1 MTISFSTGVAVTAA
15 CSDGFAMMEIAK
27 IPWLKFCSY
36 CLDGKVVKSQ
46 DMNWELRTYIPR
58 QFDSRLN
65 ITLAYYGIRVIFCRW
80 GIYRCIQGLK
90 VAL

>member
-1 MTISFSTGVAVTAA
+1 MTISFFTGVAVTAA

-46 DMNWELRTYIPR
+46 DMNWK
-58 QFDSRLN
+58 
-65 ITLAYYGIRVIFCRW
+65 ITDLYT
-80 GIYRCIQGLK
+80 
-90 VAL
+90 